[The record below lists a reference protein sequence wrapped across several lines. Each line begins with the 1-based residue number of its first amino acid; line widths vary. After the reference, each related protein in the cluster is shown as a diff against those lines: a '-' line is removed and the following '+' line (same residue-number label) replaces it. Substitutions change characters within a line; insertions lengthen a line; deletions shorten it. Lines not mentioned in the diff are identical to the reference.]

1 MSGKSTTTQTQQSE
15 PWAPAQAA
23 LKTGISQGQN
33 LYNSGVGAQVNT
45 ASNVVPWSTQTTT
58 GMNSMQKAATA
69 NMGSGGLSGQY
80 QSVINNGGFTAPQ
93 KTAMGGFGS
102 YANGAG
108 NVDTNPFASV
118 VSQAMAPSVSQR
130 NLSGMASGQ
139 YLNNADPNFER
150 ALGAA
155 SDAAANQVNLS
166 ASGMGRYG
174 GAVHQ
179 GNLAKTVGDMQ
190 AGARAQQYNQN
201 VANMLSA
208 NSMIDA
214 NRLSGINAGL
224 SALNSRASIQGQN
237 ADRVLGAYGQMF
249 NAGQQGISNL
259 GTAYSGMSQPA
270 TDMMRVGSMYE
281 DLMARQIDDR
291 NRIFDATQSAPWDN
305 LARLNAIASGAGS
318 LGGTSSGT
326 ATAPGQN
333 PFLTG
338 LGVVSSGAGLLG
350 SLFGG

>member
-1 MSGKSTTTQTQQSE
+1 MSGKSTSTQKSTNE
-15 PWAPAQAA
+15 PWAPAQPAIQ
-23 LKTGISQGQN
+23 TGLTQAQN
-33 LYNSGVGAQVNT
+33 LYNSGVGSQVYT
-45 ASNVVPWSTQTTT
+45 GSTVVPFSQQTQT
-58 GMNSMQKAATA
+58 GLAATQRAA
-69 NMGSGGLSGQY
+69 NANINGAGLSGQY

-93 KTAMGGFGS
+93 RTAMSGFGS
-102 YANGAG
+102 YANGSG

-130 NLSGMASGQ
+130 NLARMASGQ

-155 SDAAANQVNLS
+155 SDAAAEQVNLS

-190 AGARAQQYNQN
+190 AGARTQQYNQN

-214 NRLSGINAGL
+214 NRLSGLNTGL

-237 ADRVLGAYGQMF
+237 ADRALGAYGQMF
-249 NAGQQGISNL
+249 NAGQTGFGNL
-259 GTAYSGMSQPA
+259 GSAYSGMSAPIS
-270 TDMMRVGSMYE
+270 DLMGVGSQYE
-281 DLMARQIDDR
+281 GLMGRQINDQIR
-291 NRIFDATQSAPWDN
+291 VFDAAQNAPWEN

-326 ATAPGQN
+326 AQVPGQN

-338 LGVVSSGAGLLG
+338 LGAASSGLGLLG
-350 SLFGG
+350 SIF